1 MSEQTNDRT
10 KKQQKEQNPQQQKKS
25 NRKRNRD
32 RLPRISV
39 IDVIGSV
46 VARYII
52 PVFIVLRIEYVRR
65 CGGDPLHLCSPI
77 EVRED

>member
-1 MSEQTNDRT
+1 M
-10 KKQQKEQNPQQQKKS
+10 QQQKKS

-39 IDVIGSV
+39 IDVIGIV

-65 CGGDPLHLCSPI
+65 CGGDQFNWCSPI